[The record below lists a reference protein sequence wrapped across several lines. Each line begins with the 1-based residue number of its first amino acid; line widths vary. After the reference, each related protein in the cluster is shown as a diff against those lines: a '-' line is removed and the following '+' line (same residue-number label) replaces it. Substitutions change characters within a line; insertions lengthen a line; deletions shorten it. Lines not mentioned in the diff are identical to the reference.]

1 MLSDVLNVLVTI
13 AGVLMSLGHF
23 PQAYKIYK
31 RRSAKDVSLITYS
44 IFTVGSFIWLA
55 YGISLNQ
62 WPIIATFIVAVVGTL
77 SVITL
82 SIKYRK

>member
-1 MLSDVLNVLVTI
+1 MWIDILNVLVTI

-31 RRSAKDVSLITYS
+31 RKSSKDVSLITYA
-44 IFTVGSFIWLA
+44 IFTIGSFIWLA
-55 YGISLNQ
+55 YGITLNQ

-82 SIKYRK
+82 ALKYR